1 MCQLNPNEGEKELTV
16 NLSSGILSDRLFNQY
31 CAFIYDQCGITL
43 NEDKRELLNARLGKR
58 LRSLNVSAEQYL
70 NIIRTDADELDR
82 FVDAVS
88 TNHTF
93 FFRESS
99 AFNVIDAS
107 CKDIWCAASSS
118 GEEPY
123 SLAAYCH
130 HNGIGATI
138 LATDIST
145 SCLERGRMGVYPID
159 RSKQIPIPI
168 LKQCFQRGTQQWQG
182 MMRVKPEIKN
192 RVRFERFNLLSDQV
206 PNRTFDLIF
215 CRNVMIYFDLPTKEK
230 VVNKLCRVLHKGGY
244 FIIGGA
250 ESLNGLDHKLTYVSP
265 SVYRKT

>member
-1 MCQLNPNEGEKELTV
+1 VNPNSGK
-16 NLSSGILSDRLFNQY
+16 LSQRLFSQY
-31 CAFIYDQCGITL
+31 CDFVYNQCGITL

-58 LRSLNVSAEQYL
+58 LRSLNVSAERYL
-70 NIIRTDADELDR
+70 DMIQNDAGELDR

-99 AFNVIDAS
+99 AFNVIGTG
-107 CKDIWCAASSS
+107 CREIWCAASSS

-130 HNGIGATI
+130 HNGIRATI

-145 SCLERGRMGVYPID
+145 SCLEKGRMGVYPID

-168 LKQCFQRGTQQWQG
+168 LKQCFQKGTQQWNG
-182 MMRVKPEIKN
+182 TMRVKPEIKK
-192 RVRFERFNLLSDQV
+192 RVRFERFNLLSDPV
-206 PNRTFDLIF
+206 PNRTFDIIF
-215 CRNVMIYFDLPTKEK
+215 CRNVMIYFDIPTKEK
-230 VVNKLCRVLHKGGY
+230 VVNKLCRVLGKGGY

-250 ESLNGLDHKLTYVSP
+250 ESLNGLNHGLTYVSP